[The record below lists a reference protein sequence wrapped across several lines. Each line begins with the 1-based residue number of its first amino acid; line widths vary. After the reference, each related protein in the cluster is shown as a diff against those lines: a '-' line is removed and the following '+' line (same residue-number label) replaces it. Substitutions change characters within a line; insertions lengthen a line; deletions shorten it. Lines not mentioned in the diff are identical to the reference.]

1 MHSVEELIQKS
12 VTAYINDEITWQD
25 IQDDVEVYVMKLD
38 GKGCKPDINVVM
50 DRFFKESEIL
60 STIRQRINEE
70 VK

>member
-1 MHSVEELIQKS
+1 MEELIQKS
-12 VTAYINDEITWQD
+12 VTAYINDEMTWQD